1 MDKQLNLKDV
11 QKEIGLITNALKAGT
26 GRSGDFLATS
36 EKAKRRLLE
45 IEKILQGHLGIGY
58 RNLSDL
64 ESVSSG
70 KLQDARQIAG
80 SQIDKIKKLLSDVH
94 SALDYCRH
102 IKKETASPTKTTE
115 TGDYKEIE
123 KDPDP
128 MSTSNVTSQ
137 TIALL
142 DAQRYGAT
150 TGHETIIKY
159 PKPDL
164 GLPTNQRNCDIA
176 EKIRMGLKGS
186 GASGHAHHQVTM
198 PKFYHIFCRGT
209 V

>member
-58 RNLSDL
+58 RNFSDL

-102 IKKETASPTKTTE
+102 IKKKTASPTE

-142 DAQRYGAT
+142 DTQRYGAA

-164 GLPTNQRNCDIA
+164 GLPTNQRNCGIA

>member
-11 QKEIGLITNALKAGT
+11 QKEIGLITNALKANT
-26 GRSGDFLATS
+26 GRSGDFLTKS
-36 EKAKRRLLE
+36 EKAKKRLLE
-45 IEKILQGHLGIGY
+45 IEKVLQGYLGVGY
-58 RNLSDL
+58 HNLSDL

-80 SQIDKIKKLLSDVH
+80 GQIDKIKKLLSDVH

-102 IKKETASPTKTTE
+102 IKKKTAGPVKTTE

-123 KDPDP
+123 EDTDP
-128 MSTSNVTSQ
+128 MSTSEVTSQ

-150 TGHETIIKY
+150 TGHDKY

-164 GLPTNQRNCDIA
+164 GLPTNQRNCGIA
-176 EKIRMGLKGS
+176 DKIRMGLRGS

-198 PKFYHIFCRGT
+198 PKFYHIFCRGI

>member
-11 QKEIGLITNALKAGT
+11 QKEIGLITNALKTGT
-26 GRSGDFLATS
+26 GRSGDFLVTS
-36 EKAKRRLLE
+36 KKAKKRLLE
-45 IEKILQGHLGIGY
+45 IEKVLQGHLEMGY

-80 SQIDKIKKLLSDVH
+80 GQIDKIKKLLSDVH

-102 IKKETASPTKTTE
+102 IKKKTASPVKTTE

-128 MSTSNVTSQ
+128 ISTSEVTSQ

-150 TGHETIIKY
+150 TGHDKY

-164 GLPTNQRNCDIA
+164 GLPTNQRNCGIA
-176 EKIRMGLKGS
+176 DKIRMGLRGS
-186 GASGHAHHQVTM
+186 GASRHAHHQVTM
-198 PKFYHIFCRGT
+198 PKFYHIFCRGI